1 MWGLFYKIDNFN
13 ANISNWDTSRVTD
26 MNSMF
31 RVHVARAL
39 CSDSSRPF
47 PSTLHARPLH
57 APSTSPPPIPAWR
70 PARIVCPPSDSWQQ
84 ARSFNQPLSFNTSS
98 VTDMQKM
105 FKVHSA
111 CALCTHTVVEPF
123 PARCIHAA
131 CAVTAPPTSPHRI
144 ISFRI
149 DRAGPVT
156 TAFSTSHYCSTRPA
170 SLTCSR
176 CSRCIPLVPCA
187 QAPVEPSLELCT
199 LHARPPPHR
208 DLPASR
214 LAPCPTSFVCPPF
227 DLAGRRQLQPAAELR
242 HVQRQENGTNVQGE
256 NSARASFAQTPVEPS
271 RARWHAAPHQPPRTA
286 SFLLDSWQGASAFN
300 QSINFDMSSVTDM
313 ARMFEVC
320 SYALPHPS
328 SCVSRPKPRNPSGSM
343 GLVRRQQA
351 LHLLCVV

>member
-1 MWGLFYKIDNFN
+1 MRRRTSETNVPPYAFTSTADLKTAVQAYKNDSAAAVATYGPIADWDVSAITDMWGLFYKIDNFN

-123 PARCIHAA
+123 
-131 CAVTAPPTSPHRI
+131 
-144 ISFRI
+144 
-149 DRAGPVT
+149 
-156 TAFSTSHYCSTRPA
+156 RP
-170 SLTCSR
+170 
-176 CSRCIPLVPCA
+176 
-187 QAPVEPSLELCT
+187 CT
-199 LHARPPPHR
+199 LHTRCMRGHR
-208 DLPASR
+208 STDLPASHYLLSDR
-214 LAPCPTSFVCPPF
+214 QGRTGDHSVFNQPLLFDTSSV
-227 DLAGRRQLQPAAELR
+227 
-242 HVQRQENGTNVQGE
+242 TNMFEMFEVH
-256 NSARASFAQTPVEPS
+256 SARALRPGSS
-271 RARWHAAPHQPPRTA
+271 RAFT
-286 SFLLDSWQGASAFN
+286 
-300 QSINFDMSSVTDM
+300 
-313 ARMFEVC
+313 
-320 SYALPHPS
+320 
-328 SCVSRPKPRNPSGSM
+328 
-343 GLVRRQQA
+343 
-351 LHLLCVV
+351 

>member
-1 MWGLFYKIDNFN
+1 
-13 ANISNWDTSRVTD
+13 
-26 MNSMF
+26 
-31 RVHVARAL
+31 
-39 CSDSSRPF
+39 
-47 PSTLHARPLH
+47 
-57 APSTSPPPIPAWR
+57 
-70 PARIVCPPSDSWQQ
+70 
-84 ARSFNQPLSFNTSS
+84 
-98 VTDMQKM
+98 MQKM

-144 ISFRI
+144 LSFRI
-149 DRAGPVT
+149 DRVRT
-156 TAFSTSHYCSTRPA
+156 TFSTSHYCSTRPA

-187 QAPVEPSLELCT
+187 QAPVEPSLELCA